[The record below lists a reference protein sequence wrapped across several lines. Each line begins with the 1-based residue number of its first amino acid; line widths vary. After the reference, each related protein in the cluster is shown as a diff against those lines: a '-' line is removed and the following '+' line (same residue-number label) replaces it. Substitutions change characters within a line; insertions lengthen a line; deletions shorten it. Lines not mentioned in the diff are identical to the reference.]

1 MTKSKSPSHAFRA
14 PALIALMMALSRFAF
29 ARESTA
35 FQLIKEGDRYVGEGV
50 KDHVVQIRSEK
61 SVGSLTPNIWYV
73 VYYDPD
79 ATFKATEVKFGA
91 GKKMDVKRPMRM
103 LEPVSGADQKLDS
116 ARLKIDSDKA
126 LRIATSD
133 PLLQN
138 IKLTSSQMWL
148 EHGEDGPIWRV
159 RLWAQKL
166 RDPEHDQDI
175 GEVRLAADSGEVVR
189 RDLHTERLN

>member
-1 MTKSKSPSHAFRA
+1 MKTLRYQGQAWKLL
-14 PALIALMMALSRFAF
+14 ALTAVLTTLSRSAL
-29 ARESTA
+29 AGDATA

-50 KDHVVQIRSEK
+50 KDQVVQIRSEK
-61 SVGSLTPNIWYV
+61 SVGSLTPNVWYV

-103 LEPVSGADQKLDS
+103 LEPMSGADQKLDS

-148 EHGEDGPIWRV
+148 ERGDDGPIWRV

>member
-1 MTKSKSPSHAFRA
+1 MKTSKYQCRVVRL
-14 PALIALMMALSRFAF
+14 PALIAALMMLARFAL
-29 ARESTA
+29 AGDATA

-50 KDHVVQIRSEK
+50 RDQVVQIRSEK
-61 SVGSLTPNIWYV
+61 STGSLTPNIWYV

-103 LEPVSGADQKLDS
+103 LEPVNGGDQKLDS

-133 PLLQN
+133 PLLEN

-148 EHGEDGPIWRV
+148 ERSDDGPIWRV

-166 RDPEHDQDI
+166 RDPEHDQNI
-175 GEVRLAADSGEVVR
+175 GEIRLSADDGKVVR

>member
-1 MTKSKSPSHAFRA
+1 MFRKLIVVLVFGIVAA
-14 PALIALMMALSRFAF
+14 PLLRGADL
-29 ARESTA
+29 TA

-50 KDHVVQIRSEK
+50 KDQVVQIRSEK

-79 ATFKATEVKFGA
+79 ATFKATEVKFG
-91 GKKMDVKRPMRM
+91 GGQKMDVKRPMRM
-103 LEPVSGADQKLDS
+103 LEPMSGADQKLDS

-126 LRIATSD
+126 LQIATAD
-133 PLLQN
+133 PLLGN
-138 IKLTSSQMWL
+138 IKLTASQMWL
-148 EHGEDGPIWRV
+148 EHGDDAPVWRV
-159 RLWAQKL
+159 RLWAQKP

-175 GEVRLAADSGEVVR
+175 GEVRIAADSGQAIR